1 MDFFYFVHTCVGQF
15 FIPAKN
21 SKGQIRQGFLEIEL
35 AEKGQIPLKVQESLL
50 LRQDFAAA
58 AKVRLFFYSCYNIVR
73 PIFSFSK
80 KEFPIFSFELVQIV
94 SKAVQIRFEI
104 IIKNVTKKL
113 YACSFCVLVVVEQFY
128 RVRNFFCHPTTTQVK
143 VCM

>member
-80 KEFPIFSFELVQIV
+80 KEFSIFSFELVQIV

-113 YACSFCVLVVVEQFY
+113 CLI
-128 RVRNFFCHPTTTQVK
+128 R
-143 VCM
+143 